1 MFLSLTQ
8 LKASL
13 NRLEPFHAF
22 YGTTFLVS
30 KRVGLPV
37 GSTMSISL
45 DREET
50 LFFDEFYKPAPN
62 SAWYY
67 RVFRPSDRRKKWVP
81 ARYPMTTSQTN
92 RTRLQF
98 AKAFIHSHGTNIW
111 GWQVN
116 YLDVLEDCLQERR
129 KVPIFDLAVWI
140 YRDTDWPQGTT
151 PVSVIDALV
160 GKFEI
165 TNAEQER
172 LFDLQ
177 IPSYSEADLFQIAPI
192 SWQDLRSEIGQPPD
206 APLEE
211 GGTLAYLELKSVGP
225 ATRLVFEPAER
236 VSLVTG
242 DNGLGK
248 TFLLE
253 CAWWALTGQ
262 WVSLPAY
269 PRTDAG
275 INDPK
280 ISFKI
285 TGESP
290 QVEAVASKYD
300 WAGLTWVSPK
310 DRPTIPGLL
319 VYARVDGS
327 FAVWDPARNNLADT
341 KSNSG
346 LVPSSFAFTR
356 DQVWDGLEGKIGIE
370 GKTSAYINGLIRDW
384 VTWQNKPDRYPF
396 EVFRKVLLRLSPP
409 SAGDLGILEP
419 GDPIRLPYDARE
431 IPTLKHPY
439 GDIPIVYAAAGVR
452 RIVTI
457 AYLIVWAWY
466 EHNVQ
471 SSLIRRSPQKR
482 MVIIVDEME
491 AHLHPQWQRRILP
504 SLLEVSQDLAAGLQ
518 TQFIV
523 ATHSPLVTAS
533 IEPYF
538 DVDKDKLFH
547 LDMVQRDMFKSEV
560 VIEELP
566 FVKYGLV
573 DSWLMSSVFELKH
586 ARSLEAEA
594 VIEEAKTLQNSV
606 QPAVERIAEVHRRL
620 VRYLSAE
627 DEFWPRWT
635 FFAEEQG
642 LKL

>member
-262 WVSLPAY
+262 WAELA
-269 PRTDAG
+269 R
-275 INDPK
+275 
-280 ISFKI
+280 IS
-285 TGESP
+285 T
-290 QVEAVASKYD
+290 
-300 WAGLTWVSPK
+300 
-310 DRPTIPGLL
+310 
-319 VYARVDGS
+319 
-327 FAVWDPARNNLADT
+327 N
-341 KSNSG
+341 
-346 LVPSSFAFTR
+346 
-356 DQVWDGLEGKIGIE
+356 
-370 GKTSAYINGLIRDW
+370 
-384 VTWQNKPDRYPF
+384 
-396 EVFRKVLLRLSPP
+396 
-409 SAGDLGILEP
+409 
-419 GDPIRLPYDARE
+419 
-431 IPTLKHPY
+431 
-439 GDIPIVYAAAGVR
+439 
-452 RIVTI
+452 
-457 AYLIVWAWY
+457 
-466 EHNVQ
+466 
-471 SSLIRRSPQKR
+471 
-482 MVIIVDEME
+482 
-491 AHLHPQWQRRILP
+491 
-504 SLLEVSQDLAAGLQ
+504 
-518 TQFIV
+518 
-523 ATHSPLVTAS
+523 
-533 IEPYF
+533 
-538 DVDKDKLFH
+538 
-547 LDMVQRDMFKSEV
+547 
-560 VIEELP
+560 
-566 FVKYGLV
+566 
-573 DSWLMSSVFELKH
+573 
-586 ARSLEAEA
+586 
-594 VIEEAKTLQNSV
+594 
-606 QPAVERIAEVHRRL
+606 
-620 VRYLSAE
+620 
-627 DEFWPRWT
+627 
-635 FFAEEQG
+635 
-642 LKL
+642 